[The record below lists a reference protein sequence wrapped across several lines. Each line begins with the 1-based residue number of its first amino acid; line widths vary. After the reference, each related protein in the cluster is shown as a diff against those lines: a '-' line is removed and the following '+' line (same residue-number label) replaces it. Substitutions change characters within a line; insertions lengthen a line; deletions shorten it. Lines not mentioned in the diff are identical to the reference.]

1 MPETSDEILH
11 QLNAP
16 ARAVPDFFANDIL
29 AGHHIGK
36 PEHLFKRIEDK
47 MADKWRLKFGG
58 HPGDASPQPSG
69 DATHVV
75 PGMSKRK
82 AAALKKAEEKKA
94 AISGLSTPKSAE
106 VLVWEQKIVEQG
118 QVVRELKGKPKS
130 EENDKHIAG
139 AVDVLKKLKAEL
151 AELSLQ
157 QEA

>member
-1 MPETSDEILH
+1 MPETSDAILH

-16 ARAVPDFFANDIL
+16 ARTVPDVFSNDIL

-47 MADKWRLKFGG
+47 MADKWRAKFGG

-106 VLVWEQKIVEQG
+106 VLVWEQKIAEQG
-118 QVVRELKGKPKS
+118 QVVRELKAKPKN
-130 EENDKHIAG
+130 EETDKEIAS
-139 AVDVLKKLKAEL
+139 AVDALKKLKTEL